1 LTPFPGPRSVVILDN
16 CAIHHDE
23 EIRQIIEIECG
34 ASTIVTL
41 RNSQTHIIDVG
52 AKLIYL
58 PPYSPDFNP
67 IEQTFHSIKAWLR
80 RHEAEAVAPE
90 ARPWL
95 IHQAALSV
103 SPESAAGWIVNCGYS

>member
-1 LTPFPGPRSVVILDN
+1 MDN

-23 EIRQIIEIECG
+23 EVRAIVEGECG
-34 ASTIVTL
+34 MSYVFSMLICTEDAT
-41 RNSQTHIIDVG
+41 G

-67 IEQTFHSIKAWLR
+67 IEQAFHSVKAWLR
-80 RHEAEAVAPE
+80 RHEAEAILPQ

-95 IHQAALSV
+95 IQQAAMSITV
-103 SPESAAGWIVNCGYS
+103 EDAEGWIINSGYSFIAE